1 MTEKVSLTEL
11 QLIIRDSLYM
21 ALPDVYWVIAEI
33 SEIKENSAGHCYL
46 ELIEKQPDEKNVRS
60 RIKAIIWSNRYRFLK
75 AFFEN
80 ITGESLREGL
90 KILVKTKV
98 EYHELYGLSLIIS
111 DIDPVFTI
119 GEWAMKRQLVIKK
132 LEEEGVFSMNKEL
145 PFPAF
150 PQRVAVISSK
160 NAAGYSDFINQL
172 KNNSFGY
179 SFYTAL
185 IETSLQGTETE
196 KSVISALDRIANH
209 VDLFDLVVIIRGGG
223 SQTDLSWFDNYNIA
237 YHVTQF
243 PLPVIT
249 GIGHDKD
256 VSVTDMVANR
266 SLKTPTAVADFLVD
280 SVAASENYI
289 VEMSTGIID
298 GSRII
303 IEKNRNRIE
312 NSGIKLLPLA
322 RVMMSEVRD
331 RLSSKIID
339 ILSIG
344 KELIFRASL
353 IPSNQESL
361 LSANAKSYILQKEML
376 VNRNVQRL
384 STSINNCLSV
394 NSVRLKSLGSTL
406 QLLNPENILQRGYS
420 ITSINGVILKNNE
433 QINNDDII
441 DTQLYKGTIKSRVVE
456 KKAKTGEGENRRK
469 KTQGQRNVETKGQ

>member
-33 SEIKENSAGHCYL
+33 SEIKENSTGHCYL
-46 ELIEKQPDEKNVRS
+46 ELIEKQPDEKNVRA

-119 GEWAMKRQLVIKK
+119 GEMAMKRQLVIKK

-145 PFPAF
+145 PFPTF

-172 KNNSFGY
+172 TKNSFGY
-179 SFYTAL
+179 TFYTAL

-196 KSVISALDRIANH
+196 KSVISALDRIANQSE
-209 VDLFDLVVIIRGGG
+209 LFDLVVIIRGGG
-223 SQTDLSWFDNYNIA
+223 SQSDLSWFDSYNIA

-243 PLPVIT
+243 PLPIIT

-266 SLKTPTAVADFLVD
+266 SLKTPTAVADFIVNTI
-280 SVAASENYI
+280 AESENYI

-312 NSGIKLLPLA
+312 ASGIKLLPLA

-339 ILSIG
+339 ILNIG

-361 LSANAKSYILQKEML
+361 LSAATKSFISQKEML
-376 VNRNVQRL
+376 VSRNGQRL
-384 STSINNCLSV
+384 AIGTNNCLNV
-394 NSVRLKSLGSTL
+394 NNARLKSLGGTL
-406 QLLNPENILQRGYS
+406 QLLNPENILRRGYS
-420 ITSINGVILKNNE
+420 ITSINGSILKKSDSVK
-433 QINNDDII
+433 NDDII
-441 DTQLYKGTIKSRVVE
+441 DTQLYEGIIRSRVVD
-456 KKAKTGEGENRRK
+456 NDRRK
-469 KTQGQRNVETKGQ
+469 GKKKTEGRRD

>member
-46 ELIEKQPDEKNVRS
+46 ELIEKQPDEKNVRA

-119 GEWAMKRQLVIKK
+119 GEWAMKRQLVIKN

-243 PLPVIT
+243 PLPIIT

-312 NSGIKLLPLA
+312 TSGIKLLPLA

-331 RLSSKIID
+331 RLSSKIIY
-339 ILSIG
+339 ILNIG

-420 ITSINGVILKNNE
+420 ITSINGIILKNNE

-441 DTQLYKGTIKSRVVE
+441 DTQLYKGTIKSRVIE
-456 KKAKTGEGENRRK
+456 KKEKTGEGEN
-469 KTQGQRNVETKGQ
+469 G

>member
-46 ELIEKQPDEKNVRS
+46 ELIEKQPDEKNVRA

-111 DIDPVFTI
+111 DVDPAFTI
-119 GEWAMKRQLVIKK
+119 GEMAMKRQLVIKK

-160 NAAGYSDFINQL
+160 NASGYSDFINQL

-420 ITSINGVILKNNE
+420 ITSINGIIIKSNE
-433 QINNDDII
+433 KINTDDII
-441 DTQLYKGTIKSRVVE
+441 DTQLYKGTIKSRVV
-456 KKAKTGEGENRRK
+456 KKNK
-469 KTQGQRNVETKGQ
+469 

>member
-1 MTEKVSLTEL
+1 
-11 QLIIRDSLYM
+11 M

-46 ELIEKQPDEKNVRS
+46 ELIEKQPDEKNVRA

-119 GEWAMKRQLVIKK
+119 GELAMKRQLVIKK

-243 PLPVIT
+243 PLPIIT

-266 SLKTPTAVADFLVD
+266 SLKTPTAVADFLID

-312 NSGIKLLPLA
+312 TSGIKLLPLA
-322 RVMMSEVRD
+322 RLMMSEARD

-339 ILSIG
+339 ILNIG

-420 ITSINGVILKNNE
+420 ITSINGIILKNNE